1 MTSKINNTALITGN
15 KTKTQK
21 NNAAVAAK
29 ANNAATMI
37 KNNKTKKNYVA
48 VAKAKN
54 NTVKKSEAKAKK
66 TKEKKAKAKKDD
78 ELTQFCKI
86 FISKIISSYNPKE
99 EINMFPEFY
108 NLFIFILQ
116 DEKKEAL
123 YKKFYELLKNNNFLN
138 IIPKELK
145 DFNYTSDFEYKKD
158 NKRYN
163 NYYTSSKN
171 SLNKN
176 TEEEIES
183 EDSIETEITN
193 LYICIQI
200 ALFLKNMMITN
211 VLNNMEF
218 KKKYNYNNNNKKAQN
233 KLTNNIE
240 KDQELHRKRMV
251 KKLISYLEKS
261 KTQYS
266 TSSTSIKKKITELK
280 KISEFID
287 KEVDDKKRNSYI
299 RIMQQMLGELY
310 KINVSINT
318 NLGYSF
324 LKSNKYLPHIYYVLN
339 YIVPLFEQTYNI
351 SLDKQYI
358 EDILFTSSNTGITL
372 TPGNVSSSMKPTDNF
387 NEKQFLNSVYEE
399 IIQFEMN
406 FGVSLTKNI

>member
-1 MTSKINNTALITGN
+1 MN
-15 KTKTQK
+15 
-21 NNAAVAAK
+21 
-29 ANNAATMI
+29 I
-37 KNNKTKKNYVA
+37 KNNKTKKIMLLLKKKKYV
-48 VAKAKN
+48 KN
-54 NTVKKSEAKAKK
+54 SEAKAKTKQKKK
-66 TKEKKAKAKKDD
+66 TKAKKDD

-123 YKKFYELLKNNNFLN
+123 YKKFYELLKNNKFLN
-138 IIPKELK
+138 IMPNELK

-158 NKRYN
+158 NKMFN

-193 LYICIQI
+193 LYICVQI

-218 KKKYNYNNNNKKAQN
+218 KKKYNYNNNNKKGQN
-233 KLTNNIE
+233 KLTNNSE
-240 KDQELHRKRMV
+240 KDQELHRV
-251 KKLISYLEKS
+251 KKLTSYLEKS

-287 KEVDDKKRNSYI
+287 KEVDDKKRNRYI
-299 RIMQQMLGELY
+299 RIMEQMLGELY

-358 EDILFTSSNTGITL
+358 EDILFTSSNTGITI
-372 TPGNVSSSMKPTDNF
+372 TPDNVLASMKPTDNF

-399 IIQFEMN
+399 IMQFEMN